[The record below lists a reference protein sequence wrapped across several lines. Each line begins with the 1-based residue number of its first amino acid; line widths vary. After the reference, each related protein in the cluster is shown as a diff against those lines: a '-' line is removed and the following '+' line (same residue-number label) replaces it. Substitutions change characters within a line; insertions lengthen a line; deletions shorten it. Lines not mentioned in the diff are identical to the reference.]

1 MIYMYYVIQIVI
13 NLPRAGMQLSQVL
26 TEEQRRERWV
36 SILFWFD
43 QEQRYHQCSNPRF
56 ASSLRRKQAE
66 EERAVII
73 LFTWGPVNM
82 GPGLS

>member
-43 QEQRYHQCSNPRF
+43 
-56 ASSLRRKQAE
+56 
-66 EERAVII
+66 
-73 LFTWGPVNM
+73 
-82 GPGLS
+82 